1 MNLHQALKQI
11 KESHDSTGI
20 CCNLGE
26 VFSAGDTETLF
37 AMQRKVR
44 ELAKGWPEYSGDEV
58 YPVPCEGM
66 PSRSAYLTLPK
77 WEGEYGAARMRLLNY
92 LIEMTSEP

>member
-1 MNLHQALKQI
+1 MNLHQALKQV
-11 KESHDSTGI
+11 KESHNPAGI
-20 CCNLGE
+20 CNNVAE
-26 VFSAGDTETLF
+26 VFSAEDEKTF
-37 AMQRKVR
+37 SAMQSGVR

-66 PSRSAYLTLPK
+66 PPRSAYLTLPK

-92 LIEMTSEP
+92 LIEVTNES